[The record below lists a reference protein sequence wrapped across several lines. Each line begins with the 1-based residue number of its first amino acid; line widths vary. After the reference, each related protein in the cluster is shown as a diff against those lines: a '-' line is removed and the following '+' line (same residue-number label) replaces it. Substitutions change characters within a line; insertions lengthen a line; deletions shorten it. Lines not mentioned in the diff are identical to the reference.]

1 MSSSSPHP
9 SREQFGSAIGG
20 LGRAWRAE
28 LDARLAPFGLTQAR
42 WLILY
47 HLAQGGNGLVQTA
60 LAERVGVQGPTLV
73 RTLDRL
79 EADGLVQRRDAPD
92 DRRST
97 SIHAT
102 AAAAPVL
109 KRIQSVAEQVRAD
122 LLTGVPDA
130 ELVVCLRVF
139 ERITTNI
146 HAGRTG
152 RTGAAQRSRGP
163 RRDRLTLP

>member
-1 MSSSSPHP
+1 MSRSAVPA
-9 SREQFGSAIGG
+9 SREQFGRLLGR

-47 HLAQGGNGLVQTA
+47 QLARGGNGLPQTA

-79 EADGLVQRRDAPD
+79 QADGLVERRDAPG
-92 DRRST
+92 DRRAK

-109 KRIQSVAEQVRAD
+109 KRIQSVADQVRSE
-122 LLTGVPDA
+122 LLAGVSDDEIA
-130 ELVVCLRVF
+130 ICIRVF
-139 ERITTNI
+139 ERVAANLQVDQ
-146 HAGRTG
+146 G
-152 RTGAAQRSRGP
+152 GADP
-163 RRDRLTLP
+163 RRNA